1 MAGSTS
7 KVSNSSRS
15 NGAAPPADPARP
27 AAENALGANPVVG
40 MTREDLLDAVSRL
53 LRLLSLNPLTVAR
66 HEWRFARELVAILA
80 GRSRI
85 EPAAGDRRFQHA
97 IWQRSGYYR
106 RLMQAYLAWSR
117 SLVDI
122 LESIDAD
129 DEDMERAR
137 FVLNQVLAAAAP
149 VNNPFGNPG
158 FLDNARRTRGLSVVR
173 GLRNLARD
181 LASNG
186 GMPSQV
192 DPRPFQVGRNL
203 ANTRGA
209 VVFRNAVCEVI
220 QYVPTTAEV
229 DAIPVVLIP
238 PQINKYYIVDLN
250 EDKSF
255 VRFAVDHGQPMFVLS
270 WRNPTAAQREW
281 GMDTYVS
288 AAKEAIDAV
297 LEITGA
303 PSAKVMAACA
313 GGFTAAVL
321 LAHMVAAGEGDKIA
335 CLTLLVTV
343 LDTRAR
349 TLLGLF
355 SSDTAINAAILRS
368 SARGV
373 LDGAEMARAFAW
385 LRPEDL
391 VWNFVANNYVM
402 GNDPPAF
409 DVLYW
414 NNDTTRLPARFHAD
428 LLNLFRDNPLLR
440 PGSLKLLGTPIDLSQ
455 VTCDVFIIAGETD
468 HITPWQACYRSTQL
482 FGGDVRFVLSSSG
495 HIQSIVNPP
504 TNTRARYFTND
515 DYDQDAGNWL
525 AGAQANKGSWWIPW
539 LDWVRGHGGATAAAP
554 TALGSRNYPPAD
566 PAPGRYV
573 FQK

>member
-1 MAGSTS
+1 MAASTI
-7 KVSNSSRS
+7 KAS
-15 NGAAPPADPARP
+15 NGAVSPADPARP

-40 MTREDLLDAVSRL
+40 MTRQDLLDAVSRL

-80 GRSRI
+80 GRSQI
-85 EPAAGDRRFQHA
+85 EPEIGDRRFQHA

-106 RLMQAYLAWSR
+106 RLLQTYLAWSR

-122 LESIDAD
+122 LDSIDGD

-149 VNNPFGNPG
+149 VNNPLGNPG
-158 FLDNARRTRGLSVVR
+158 FLDNARRTRGLSVGR
-173 GLRNLARD
+173 GLRNLASD
-181 LASNG
+181 LARNG

-209 VVFRNAVCEVI
+209 VVFRSAVCEVI

-229 DAIPVVLIP
+229 DATPVVLIP

-270 WRNPTAAQREW
+270 WRNPTAAQRDW
-281 GMDTYVS
+281 GLDTYVS

-303 PSAKVMAACA
+303 PSAKIMAACA

-321 LAHMVAAGEGDKIA
+321 LAHMAAAGEGHKIA

-414 NNDTTRLPARFHAD
+414 NNDTTRLPAQFHAD

-515 DYDQDAGNWL
+515 DYDQDAGDWL
-525 AGAQANKGSWWIPW
+525 TGAQAHKGSWWIPW
-539 LDWVRGHGGATAAAP
+539 LDWVRRHGGPTVAAP
-554 TALGSRNYPPAD
+554 TALGSHDYPPAD